1 MKKIG
6 ADAFNGCASL
16 SSDGMFGQKLESIGD
31 RAFANCTTLK
41 SVSFNNAM
49 KYIGEEAFSNDTQI
63 SYVYFSNWASI
74 HIGNY
79 AFNNCQKMS
88 FSSMGGVV
96 EVGEGAFADCK
107 SLYMISWPSTISEI
121 PDFAFSGCS
130 KLRNIRN
137 IENVTRIGNG
147 HF

>member
-79 AFNNCQKMS
+79 AFNNCQ
-88 FSSMGGVV
+88 
-96 EVGEGAFADCK
+96 
-107 SLYMISWPSTISEI
+107 
-121 PDFAFSGCS
+121 
-130 KLRNIRN
+130 R
-137 IENVTRIGNG
+137 
-147 HF
+147 